1 MDSRAI
7 PTNFIFGG
15 STGTATVQCKSVYL
29 GSGTTYSISSSGLVC
44 AGSSRIDPSQ
54 GALYLGNSG
63 NQSWV
68 YVQDMCSQTSK
79 DNWNITQAGVGTF
92 KTCKGAVWND
102 YAEMRNVP
110 EAQNNIEFNINEKE
124 IEESRTY
131 PYAGRCVKEK
141 GNGEMLL
148 STKRLEYGCKIIS
161 DTFGFCIGETDNCK
175 TPIAVTGRVLAYPY
189 EDIEILKQHIGEPV
203 CSGPNGTV
211 SLMTHEEEKE
221 WPSKILGIISEIPN
235 YSIWHCGVEGKESVD
250 VNGRIWIYVK

>member
-1 MDSRAI
+1 MARKNGAASSLALNAEGGMVVI
-7 PTNFIFGG
+7 GGQSTNTICYGNIE
-15 STGTATVQCKSVYL
+15 ARR
-29 GSGTTYSISSSGLVC
+29 TTYSDGASYIRLVSNRSVGIHVGSGGTNRGVYDWSKGGWLIYC
-44 AGSSRIDPSQ
+44 N
-54 GALYLGNSG
+54 GNSA
-63 NQSWV
+63 NT
-68 YVQDMCSQTSK
+68 DMK
-79 DNWNITQAGVGTF
+79 LY
-92 KTCKGAVWND
+92 GAVWND

-110 EAQNNIEFNINEKE
+110 EAQKLIKIIKNKDDEDI
-124 IEESRTY
+124 RDY
-131 PYAGRCVKEK
+131 PLSGRCVREI
-141 GNGEMLL
+141 GDGTMIL

-211 SLMTHEEEKE
+211 SLMSHEEEKE

-235 YSIWHCGVEGKESVD
+235 YNIWYCGAEGKESVD

>member
-1 MDSRAI
+1 M
-7 PTNFIFGG
+7 
-15 STGTATVQCKSVYL
+15 
-29 GSGTTYSISSSGLVC
+29 
-44 AGSSRIDPSQ
+44 
-54 GALYLGNSG
+54 
-63 NQSWV
+63 
-68 YVQDMCSQTSK
+68 
-79 DNWNITQAGVGTF
+79 GTF

-110 EAQNNIEFNINEKE
+110 EAQNNIEFNINKKG

-189 EDIEILKQHIGEPV
+189 EDIEILK
-203 CSGPNGTV
+203 
-211 SLMTHEEEKE
+211 
-221 WPSKILGIISEIPN
+221 
-235 YSIWHCGVEGKESVD
+235 
-250 VNGRIWIYVK
+250 